1 MSATINQPYIF
12 LATVYGGLL
21 IGLLYGFL
29 TAVRHFTHAGKVA
42 TILWDI
48 LFFVG
53 GTLIS
58 LVVIYIASK
67 ADLRLYTF
75 LGMACGFCMY
85 YYGLRVTVT
94 HIYKKYHEKKKV
106 ER

>member
-1 MSATINQPYIF
+1 LSATINQPYIF

-21 IGLLYGFL
+21 IGLLYGLF
-29 TAVRHFTHAGKVA
+29 ASIRHLSHAGKTA
-42 TILWDI
+42 TMIWDI
-48 LFFVG
+48 LFFAG

-75 LGMACGFCMY
+75 LGLACGFCMY
-85 YYGLRVTVT
+85 YYGLRISVS
-94 HIYKKYHEKKKV
+94 HLYKKYSKKKNV